1 MSTPKGT
8 KSSEDNEK
16 SVSFSEKLV
25 MFQNMCNNQRP
36 ATLNQNDSSFNKKS
50 YVSSEQ
56 QKPISIKDKIQKIQN
71 NSSAIPEK
79 KQISPVSFN
88 NQTYI
93 EKPAND
99 WQQRNPKTIVE
110 KANEFQNGFNNKND
124 KFQKTEQRTSFS
136 LPQKQKQCSYTNQLD
151 SSPSNSQNSSYKN
164 QDSNEKSN
172 AALNNSSPKHNT
184 VLERAILFQN
194 GINEKQ
200 TDNNYLP
207 AKQKIPNLAS
217 SEQQKNK
224 NISPSN
230 IVHNNSY
237 QKNKFGEDKSLIKQ
251 PEEQPECMSLKDKI
265 VLYQKEYE
273 KSQFSS
279 QNKKSDKKKE
289 EANNKNTNYSYQ
301 KNKPEDVN
309 YNRSN
314 SYTQKTVDSKEE
326 EVFSI
331 PIENKQD
338 LITPMKVYKKMPNKN
353 DVNEII
359 DYIDINLDKEPKVL
373 ERKNSI
379 RKTLLENTTIINKM
393 QCIVLKNSFVLFLK
407 STILEIIKNNRD
419 ACPLNMVPKVYM
431 KIISNMKNEMEN
443 AASFIDDYYE
453 IKMDEIVHEEDIND
467 EDEMNANSTIYVM
480 SEKESYKEIE
490 IHIDCEDD
498 LNLEIPQDF

>member
-1 MSTPKGT
+1 MSTPKGI
-8 KSSEDNEK
+8 KSSEDNENH
-16 SVSFSEKLV
+16 VSFSEKLA
-25 MFQNMCNNQRP
+25 MFQNMCNNQSP

-50 YVSSEQ
+50 VVSSEQ

-71 NSSAIPEK
+71 NSSSIPEK

-88 NQTYI
+88 NQAYF
-93 EKPAND
+93 EKPAYE
-99 WQQRNPKTIVE
+99 WQQRNTKTIVE

-124 KFQKTEQRTSFS
+124 KVQETEQRTSFS
-136 LPQKQKQCSYTNQLD
+136 LPQKQKKCSYTNQLD
-151 SSPSNSQNSSYKN
+151 SSPSKTQNSSYKN
-164 QDSNEKSN
+164 QNSNEKSN
-172 AALNNSSPKHNT
+172 VALNNSSPKHNT

-194 GINEKQ
+194 GINDKQ
-200 TDNNYLP
+200 TDNNYFP
-207 AKQKIPNLAS
+207 AKRNIPNLAS
-217 SEQQKNK
+217 GEQQKTK
-224 NISPSN
+224 DIQSPK
-230 IVHNNSY
+230 IVQNNSY
-237 QKNKFGEDKSLIKQ
+237 QKNIFGEDKSLIK
-251 PEEQPECMSLKDKI
+251 QPECMSLKDKI

-273 KSQFSS
+273 KSQLSS
-279 QNKKSDKKKE
+279 QNKKSDKKKDDF
-289 EANNKNTNYSYQ
+289 NNKNTNYSYQ
-301 KNKPEDVN
+301 KNKSEDIN
-309 YNRSN
+309 YNKSD
-314 SYTQKTVDSKEE
+314 SYTLKTEDSKEE

-331 PIENKQD
+331 PIETKQD
-338 LITPMKVYKKMPNKN
+338 LITPMKAYKKMPNKS

-359 DYIDINLDKEPKVL
+359 DFLDINLDNEPKVL

-419 ACPLNMVPKVYM
+419 ACPLNMIPKVYM

-490 IHIDCEDD
+490 IQIDCEDD